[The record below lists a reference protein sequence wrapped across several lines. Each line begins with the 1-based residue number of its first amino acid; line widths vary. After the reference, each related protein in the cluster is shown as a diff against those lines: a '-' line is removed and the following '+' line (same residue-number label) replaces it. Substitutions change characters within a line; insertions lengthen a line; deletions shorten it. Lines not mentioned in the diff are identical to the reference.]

1 MKTKFMMLL
10 AAMLLSASA
19 FAQSENNEPL
29 KGDVNG
35 DGKVDVADI
44 NEIIKIMKDAGG
56 TAEPTTYYWYV
67 GTTAINP
74 SNYKTVANQVTTIP
88 STTTIR
94 LNEQQL
100 FIVAP
105 SDKIVTALTSDG
117 DGINLNTYDPSTGT
131 FTRTYTTLGDGYTL
145 YASRGTSIN
154 DSGAVINVETQ
165 TTYYWYVGTTKPRS
179 VNGAVNN
186 PATDKWTSLGTT
198 KPTQI
203 LIESESDW
211 NFPNWYVAIPT
222 SFNFQPYDM
231 TGAELDLGAWDDTVD
246 TTTINGYSI
255 WKLANENSSFISMF
269 K

>member
-10 AAMLLSASA
+10 AVMLLSVSA

-56 TAEPTTYYWYV
+56 T
-67 GTTAINP
+67 
-74 SNYKTVANQVTTIP
+74 S
-88 STTTIR
+88 
-94 LNEQQL
+94 
-100 FIVAP
+100 
-105 SDKIVTALTSDG
+105 
-117 DGINLNTYDPSTGT
+117 
-131 FTRTYTTLGDGYTL
+131 
-145 YASRGTSIN
+145 
-154 DSGAVINVETQ
+154 ETP
-165 TTYYWYVGTTKPRS
+165 TYYWYVGTTKPTS

-198 KPTQI
+198 KPSQI
-203 LIESESDW
+203 LIESSEDYS
-211 NFPNWYVAIPT
+211 FPNWYVAIPT

-231 TGAELDLGAWDDTVD
+231 TGAELDLSGWANTID
-246 TTTINGYSI
+246 TTTISGYSI
-255 WKLANENSSFISMF
+255 WKLANNDSSFISMF